1 MPMEHSSHF
10 FFAVRIPEQTKLR
23 MQEHI
28 EKIKERIPF
37 SRWVHYQDL
46 HITLAFLGSAPP
58 DKLKQAE
65 NQVQEALKDVQT
77 FTLKINKL
85 GFFGNVDSPRVFW
98 ADTEESKNLQSIRNK
113 VFSACEEA
121 GFQLETRPF
130 RPHIT
135 LARKWKGEQPFQPE
149 LLGLW
154 EEFQPVPLS
163 FEAGEVVIYQT
174 HLDKTPKYEAI
185 KIYPLVDKN

>member
-1 MPMEHSSHF
+1 MEHSSHF

-163 FEAGEVVIYQT
+163 FEAVEVVIYQT

>member
-1 MPMEHSSHF
+1 MEHQTHF
-10 FFAVRIPEQTKLR
+10 FFAVRIPEQTKLK

-28 EKIKERIPF
+28 EKIKIRLPF

-58 DKLKQAE
+58 DKLKQAVE
-65 NQVQEALKDVQT
+65 HVHEVLKDT
-77 FTLKINKL
+77 KAFTLKINKL
-85 GFFGNVDSPRVFW
+85 GFFGSVDSPRVFW
-98 ADTEESKNLQSIRNK
+98 ADTEECENLQSIRKK

-135 LARKWKGEQPFQPE
+135 LARKWKGEQPYQNE
-149 LLGLW
+149 LFGLW
-154 EEFQPVPLS
+154 EEFQPTPLS
-163 FEAGEVVIYQT
+163 FEASEIVLYQT
-174 HLDKTPKYEAI
+174 HLNKTPKYEAI
-185 KIYPLVDKN
+185 KIYPLTDKIN